1 MYSNSGPIILVE
13 DNESDAEV
21 ARRAIKRSSPTRTLV
36 VIGDGLSA
44 AEMLLGTEGHP
55 PCPRPRLIMIDI
67 NLPGLDG
74 IELLTRIRIHPDLRS
89 VAVVIVSSSSEERD
103 IRKAYDRGCNSYVT
117 KPIDIRA
124 LQSLYASVVNYWTQ
138 TNIGYPKPVG

>member
-44 AEMLLGTEGHP
+44 AEMLLGTEGQP

-124 LQSLYASVVNYWTQ
+124 LQSLYVSVTNYWTL
-138 TNIGYPKPVG
+138 TNIGCPKPVG

>member
-44 AEMLLGTEGHP
+44 AEMLLGTEGQP

-74 IELLTRIRIHPDLRS
+74 VELLTRIRIHPDLRS
-89 VAVVIVSSSSEERD
+89 VAVVIVSSSAEERD
-103 IRKAYDRGCNSYVT
+103 IRRAYDRGCNSYVT
-117 KPIDIRA
+117 KPVDIRE

>member
-21 ARRAIKRSSPTRTLV
+21 ARRAIKRSSPARSLV
-36 VIGDGLSA
+36 VVGDGLSA
-44 AEMLLGTEGHP
+44 VDMLLGTEAQP

-74 IELLTRIRIHPDLRS
+74 IELLTRIRSNPELRG
-89 VAVVIVSSSSEERD
+89 VAVVMVSSSAEERD

-117 KPIDIRA
+117 KPVDIRE

>member
-1 MYSNSGPIILVE
+1 MQTNSGPIILVE

-21 ARRAIKRSSPTRTLV
+21 ARRAIERSNPTNTLV
-36 VIGDGLSA
+36 VVGDGLSA
-44 AEMLLGTEGHP
+44 AEMLLGAPGKP
-55 PCPRPRLIMIDI
+55 PCARPKLMMIDI

-74 IELLTRIRIHPDLRS
+74 IELLTRIRSNPDLRGM
-89 VAVVIVSSSSEERD
+89 AVVMVSSSTEERD

-124 LQSLYASVVNYWTQ
+124 LQSLYVSVANYWTL
-138 TNIGYPKPVG
+138 TNIAYPKAVG

>member
-44 AEMLLGTEGHP
+44 AEMLLGTEGQP

-89 VAVVIVSSSSEERD
+89 VAVVIVSSSSEDRD

>member
-44 AEMLLGTEGHP
+44 AEMLLGTEGQP

-103 IRKAYDRGCNSYVT
+103 IRKAYYRGCNSYVT

>member
-44 AEMLLGTEGHP
+44 AEMLLGTEGQP
-55 PCPRPRLIMIDI
+55 PGPRPRLMMIDI

-74 IELLTRIRIHPDLRS
+74 IELLTRIRSNPELRG

-103 IRKAYDRGCNSYVT
+103 IRRAYDRGCNSYVT
-117 KPIDIRA
+117 KPVDIRE

>member
-44 AEMLLGTEGHP
+44 AEMLLGTEGQP
-55 PCPRPRLIMIDI
+55 PCPRPRLMMIDI

-74 IELLTRIRIHPDLRS
+74 IELLTRIRSNPELRG
-89 VAVVIVSSSSEERD
+89 VAVVIVRSSSEERD
-103 IRKAYDRGCNSYVT
+103 IRRAYDRGCNSYVT
-117 KPIDIRA
+117 KPVDIRE

>member
-1 MYSNSGPIILVE
+1 MQTNSGPIILVE

-21 ARRAIKRSSPTRTLV
+21 ARRAIERSHPTNTLV
-36 VIGDGLSA
+36 VVGDGLSA
-44 AEMLLGTEGHP
+44 AEMLLGTAGKP
-55 PCPRPRLIMIDI
+55 PCPRPKLMMIDI

-74 IELLTRIRIHPDLRS
+74 IELLTRIRSNPDLRG
-89 VAVVIVSSSSEERD
+89 VAVVIVSSSTEERD

-124 LQSLYASVVNYWTQ
+124 LQSLYVSVTNYWTL
-138 TNIGYPKPVG
+138 TNIGCPKAVG

>member
-44 AEMLLGTEGHP
+44 AEMLLGTEGQP

-117 KPIDIRA
+117 KPVDIRE

>member
-1 MYSNSGPIILVE
+1 MYSNCGPIILVE

-21 ARRAIKRSSPTRTLV
+21 ARRAIKRSSPARSLV
-36 VIGDGLSA
+36 VVGDGLSA
-44 AEMLLGTEGHP
+44 VDMLLGTEAQP
-55 PCPRPRLIMIDI
+55 PCPRPRLMMIDI

-74 IELLTRIRIHPDLRS
+74 IELLTRIRSNPELRG
-89 VAVVIVSSSSEERD
+89 VAVVMVSSSAEERD
-103 IRKAYDRGCNSYVT
+103 IRRAYDRGCNSYVT
-117 KPIDIRA
+117 KPVDIRE

>member
-44 AEMLLGTEGHP
+44 AEMLLGTEGQP
-55 PCPRPRLIMIDI
+55 PCPRPRLMMIDI

-74 IELLTRIRIHPDLRS
+74 IELLTRIRSNPELRG

-103 IRKAYDRGCNSYVT
+103 IRRAYDRGCNSYVT
-117 KPIDIRA
+117 KPVDIRE

-138 TNIGYPKPVG
+138 TNIGYPKLVG

>member
-44 AEMLLGTEGHP
+44 AEMLLGTEGQP

-74 IELLTRIRIHPDLRS
+74 VELLTRIRIHPDLRS
-89 VAVVIVSSSSEERD
+89 VAVVIVSSSAEERD
-103 IRKAYDRGCNSYVT
+103 IRRAYDRGCNSYVT
-117 KPIDIRA
+117 KPVDIRE

-138 TNIGYPKPVG
+138 TNIGYPKLVG

>member
-1 MYSNSGPIILVE
+1 MYSNGGPIILVE

-21 ARRAIKRSSPTRTLV
+21 ARRAIKRSSPARSLV
-36 VIGDGLSA
+36 VVGDGLSA
-44 AEMLLGTEGHP
+44 VEMLLGTEAQP
-55 PCPRPRLIMIDI
+55 PCPRPRLMMIDI

-74 IELLTRIRIHPDLRS
+74 IELLTRIRSNPDLRG
-89 VAVVIVSSSSEERD
+89 VAVVMVSSSAEERD
-103 IRKAYDRGCNSYVT
+103 IRRAYDRGCNSYVT
-117 KPIDIRA
+117 KPVDIHA

>member
-44 AEMLLGTEGHP
+44 AEMLLGTEGQP
-55 PCPRPRLIMIDI
+55 PCPRPRLMMIDI

-74 IELLTRIRIHPDLRS
+74 IELLTRIRSNPELRG

-103 IRKAYDRGCNSYVT
+103 IRRAYDRGCNSYVT
-117 KPIDIRA
+117 KPVDIRE
-124 LQSLYASVVNYWTQ
+124 LQSRYASVVNYWTQ

>member
-21 ARRAIKRSSPTRTLV
+21 ARRAIERSSPTRTLV
-36 VIGDGLSA
+36 VVGDGLSA
-44 AEMLLGTEGHP
+44 AEMLLGTEGQA
-55 PCPRPRLIMIDI
+55 PCPRPRLMMIDI

-74 IELLTRIRIHPDLRS
+74 IDLLTRIRSNPELRG
-89 VAVVIVSSSSEERD
+89 VAVVMVSSSAEERD
-103 IRKAYDRGCNSYVT
+103 IRNAYDRGCNSYVT
-117 KPIDIRA
+117 KPLDIRA

>member
-1 MYSNSGPIILVE
+1 MYSNNGPIILVE

-44 AEMLLGTEGHP
+44 AEMLLGTEGQP

-117 KPIDIRA
+117 KPVDIRE

>member
-44 AEMLLGTEGHP
+44 AEMLLGTEGQP

-117 KPIDIRA
+117 KPVDIRA
-124 LQSLYASVVNYWTQ
+124 LYSLYASVANYWTQ

>member
-44 AEMLLGTEGHP
+44 AEMLLGTEGQP

-74 IELLTRIRIHPDLRS
+74 IELLTRSASI
-89 VAVVIVSSSSEERD
+89 
-103 IRKAYDRGCNSYVT
+103 
-117 KPIDIRA
+117 PISA
-124 LQSLYASVVNYWTQ
+124 ASRWS
-138 TNIGYPKPVG
+138 

>member
-44 AEMLLGTEGHP
+44 AEMLLGTEGQP

-124 LQSLYASVVNYWTQ
+124 LYSLYASVVNYWTQ

>member
-1 MYSNSGPIILVE
+1 MNPNSGPIILVE

-21 ARRAIKRSSPTRTLV
+21 ARRAIEKSNPASTLV
-36 VIGDGLSA
+36 VVGDGLSA
-44 AEMLLGTEGHP
+44 ADMLMGTPGQP
-55 PCPRPRLIMIDI
+55 PCARPRLMMIDI

-74 IELLTRIRIHPDLRS
+74 IELLTRIRSNPDLRD
-89 VAVVIVSSSSEERD
+89 VAVVMVSSSTEERD

>member
-44 AEMLLGTEGHP
+44 AEMLLGTEGQP

>member
-44 AEMLLGTEGHP
+44 AEMLLGTEGQP

-117 KPIDIRA
+117 KPIDIRE

>member
-44 AEMLLGTEGHP
+44 AEMLLGTEGQP
-55 PCPRPRLIMIDI
+55 PCPRPRLMMIDI

-74 IELLTRIRIHPDLRS
+74 IELLTRIRSNPELRG

-103 IRKAYDRGCNSYVT
+103 IRRAHDRGCNSYVT
-117 KPIDIRA
+117 KPVDIRE

>member
-1 MYSNSGPIILVE
+1 MHSNSGPIILVE

-21 ARRAIKRSSPTRTLV
+21 ARRAIKQSSPARTLV
-36 VIGDGLSA
+36 VVGDGLSA
-44 AEMLLGTEGHP
+44 AEMLLGTEGQP

-117 KPIDIRA
+117 KPVDIRA
-124 LQSLYASVVNYWTQ
+124 LYSLYASVANYWTQ

>member
-44 AEMLLGTEGHP
+44 AEMLLGTEGQP

-74 IELLTRIRIHPDLRS
+74 IELLTRIRSNPELRG

-103 IRKAYDRGCNSYVT
+103 IRRAYDRGCNSYVT
-117 KPIDIRA
+117 KPVDIRE

-138 TNIGYPKPVG
+138 TNIGYPKLVG

>member
-21 ARRAIKRSSPTRTLV
+21 ARRAIKRSSPARSLV
-36 VIGDGLSA
+36 VVGDGLSA
-44 AEMLLGTEGHP
+44 VDMLLGTEAQP
-55 PCPRPRLIMIDI
+55 PCPRPGLMMIDI

-74 IELLTRIRIHPDLRS
+74 IELLTRIRSNPERRG

-103 IRKAYDRGCNSYVT
+103 IRRAYDRGCNSYVT
-117 KPIDIRA
+117 KPVDIRE

>member
-44 AEMLLGTEGHP
+44 AEMLLGTEGQP

-138 TNIGYPKPVG
+138 TNIGYPKLVG

>member
-44 AEMLLGTEGHP
+44 AEMLLGTEGQP
-55 PCPRPRLIMIDI
+55 PCPRPRLMMIDI

-74 IELLTRIRIHPDLRS
+74 IELLTRIRSNPELRG

-103 IRKAYDRGCNSYVT
+103 IRRAYDRGCNSYVT
-117 KPIDIRA
+117 KPVDIRE

>member
-44 AEMLLGTEGHP
+44 AEMLLGTEGQP

-89 VAVVIVSSSSEERD
+89 IAVVIVSSSSEERD

>member
-44 AEMLLGTEGHP
+44 AEMLLGTEGQP
-55 PCPRPRLIMIDI
+55 PCPRPRLMMIDI

-74 IELLTRIRIHPDLRS
+74 IELLTRIRSNPELRG

-103 IRKAYDRGCNSYVT
+103 IRRAYDRGCNSYVT
-117 KPIDIRA
+117 KPLDIRA

-138 TNIGYPKPVG
+138 TNIGYPKLVG